1 MNGNQQELAY
11 GRYQA
16 DGTQP
21 KAMSNQQ
28 EEISKQGRKIGSK
41 NDHLWPKMVKQSTRN
56 RYPTRNNR
64 EQVKTAIKS
73 EIIQEKHVW
82 FGAGIRHIK

>member
-1 MNGNQQELAY
+1 MEINKNWRMGGTKLMELNWKQWATNKKKSAN
-11 GRYQA
+11 RA
-16 DGTQP
+16 
-21 KAMSNQQ
+21 
-28 EEISKQGRKIGSK
+28 EILAQK

-56 RYPTRNNR
+56 RYPTRNNQ

-82 FGAGIRHIK
+82 FGNLE